1 MNKKNLIVFLICSL
15 TGSVFG
21 QQIAMYNQYHLTPR
35 VYNPSYV
42 GFEDGTDISLIRNQK
57 WGNYGEGF
65 NANNLSLGFA
75 LKGKHGLGVNL
86 YNDFVGITSKLKANL
101 LYSYKIQLADN
112 MFLAAGLGAGVID
125 NRLDFSAAVVNDVS
139 DPVLSNTGQARR
151 TMFDLSVGINYF
163 WSGLKIGVAV
173 PQVLGSKLIYGDQS
187 VSYYTIERQFLS
199 NIGYSWRINDEKG
212 IVLRPEALVNFT
224 PGAPIQYNGGLYFEM
239 EKYFW
244 IGGMYKSDYAV
255 GLNFGI
261 NMLKNLKLGLA
272 YDFQINEL
280 STLNNS
286 PNAEILL
293 RYIIPNQV
301 KEVQDN
307 KGMDSLLLANQR
319 QLDSLKQVINQ
330 KENHISEL
338 NDTNQFLKDSLSK
351 WPSEITSTQPP
362 TEKLENVKTNS
373 ADHFIELNDKDS
385 PNGYYV
391 VGGAFAEKNNADALV
406 RKIKSKFPS
415 ARIIKNK
422 RNDLYY
428 VLLYYSTKKGEG
440 LAYASYK
447 ANQLP
452 DEETWVLFYERNK

>member
-1 MNKKNLIVFLICSL
+1 MIKKTLVTLICCL
-15 TGSVFG
+15 AGSVFG

-42 GFEDGTDISLIRNQK
+42 GFEDGVDISLIRNQK

-75 LKGKHGLGVNL
+75 LKGKHGLGINL

-101 LYSYKIQLADN
+101 LYSYKIQLSDD
-112 MFLAAGLGAGVID
+112 MFLAAGIGAGVID
-125 NRLDFSAAVVNDVS
+125 NRLDFSTAVVNDVS
-139 DPVLSNTGQARR
+139 DPVLSNAGKARR
-151 TMFDLSVGINYF
+151 TMFDLSVGINYY

-199 NIGYSWRINDEKG
+199 NIGYAWRINDEKG
-212 IVLRPEALVNFT
+212 IVLRPEALINFT
-224 PGAPIQYNGGLYFEM
+224 PGAPFQYNGGLYFEM

-255 GLNFGI
+255 GINLGV

-280 STLNNS
+280 STFNNA
-286 PNAEILL
+286 PNAEIML
-293 RYIIPNQV
+293 RYTIPPQV
-301 KEVQDN
+301 KEVEDA
-307 KGMDSLLLANQR
+307 GLMDSLLAANQR
-319 QLDSLKQVINQ
+319 QLDSLKQVIDT
-330 KENHISEL
+330 K
-338 NDTNQFLKDSLSK
+338 NDKITDLDNTNQILEDSLAK
-351 WPSEITSTQPP
+351 WPTEVGKTDPP
-362 TEKLENVKTNS
+362 IENTDNFKSNS
-373 ADHFIELNDKDS
+373 NDHFIELNNNDS

-391 VGGAFAEKNNADALV
+391 IGGAFAEKKNADALV

-452 DEETWVLFYERNK
+452 DEETWILFYQRNE